1 MPDRSAFSQK
11 LVHWVIWFALTSSI
25 VVYQLVL
32 GHGIPHGVNS
42 RVAQMP
48 PIVAVAS
55 VEIIAAAAIR
65 WLLVPRTRVAGRLL
79 VLMIIGLGLS
89 ESAEFFGLF
98 LVPNDQPETK
108 LAFWIL
114 SLLSAFQFIPT
125 YIRRISHPNDAFHQ
139 S

>member
-11 LVHWVIWFALTSSI
+11 LVSWVIWFALTASI

-32 GHGIPHGVNS
+32 GHEIPHGANA
-42 RVAQMP
+42 RVSEMP

-55 VEIIAAAAIR
+55 VEFIAAAAIR
-65 WLLVPRTRVAGRLL
+65 WLLVPKTRVAGRLL
-79 VLMIIGLGLS
+79 VLMIIGLSLS

-108 LAFWIL
+108 LALWML

-125 YIRRISHPNDAFHQ
+125 YFGRISHPDDVFHQ

>member
-11 LVHWVIWFALTSSI
+11 LVSWVIWFALTASI

-32 GHGIPHGVNS
+32 GHEIPHGANA
-42 RVAQMP
+42 RVSEMP

-55 VEIIAAAAIR
+55 VEFIAAAAIR
-65 WLLVPRTRVAGRLL
+65 WLLVPKTRVAGRLL
-79 VLMIIGLGLS
+79 VLMIIGLSLS

-108 LAFWIL
+108 LALWIL
-114 SLLSAFQFIPT
+114 SLLSAIQFIPI
-125 YIRRISHPNDAFHQ
+125 YIGRSSYPHDAFHQ

>member
-1 MPDRSAFSQK
+1 MPDRSASSQK
-11 LVHWVIWFALTSSI
+11 LVAWVIWFALTSSI

-32 GHGIPHGVNS
+32 GHGIPHGANA
-42 RVAQMP
+42 RVAEMP

-55 VEIIAAAAIR
+55 VEIFAAAAIR
-65 WLLVPRTRVAGRLL
+65 WLLVPRSREAGRLL
-79 VLMIIGLGLS
+79 VFMIIGLSLS

-108 LAFWIL
+108 LTLWIL
-114 SLLSAFQFIPT
+114 SLLSAFQFIPI
-125 YIRRISHPNDAFHQ
+125 YLGRVSLPKDAFHR